1 MKYKPTTKEIFTD
14 DGQFIKKMNC
24 PEKADWDT
32 MDKTDNDLKRICNI
46 CNKSVIDTEFLSDDE
61 VLYLAEKDPN
71 ICLRIISYLN
81 LNN

>member
-1 MKYKPTTKEIFTD
+1 MKYNLTTKEIFTN

-24 PEKADWDT
+24 PKKADWDT
-32 MDKTDNDLKRICNI
+32 MDKTDNGLKRMCTI

-81 LNN
+81 LNY

>member
-1 MKYKPTTKEIFTD
+1 MKYNLTTKEIFTN

-32 MDKTDNDLKRICNI
+32 MDKTDNDLKRMCNI

-61 VLYLAEKDPN
+61 VLYLAEKDPT

-81 LNN
+81 LNY